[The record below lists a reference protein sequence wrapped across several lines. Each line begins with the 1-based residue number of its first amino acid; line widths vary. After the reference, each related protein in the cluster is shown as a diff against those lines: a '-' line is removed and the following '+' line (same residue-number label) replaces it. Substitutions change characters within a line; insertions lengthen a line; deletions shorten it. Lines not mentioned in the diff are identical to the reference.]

1 MTIFIGGA
9 SQFLR
14 AIVVALAP
22 VVALSSCAGFGQ
34 PRAFAFYPN
43 PEHPR
48 DRATLAQLQGQIAT
62 IDGVD
67 VEPYGT
73 VFDVLPG
80 CHVVSLRRKVGEGNV
95 SGAWTADL
103 GPRFYAFRMQSSYLY
118 TIDISVRFRSAS
130 HGTMTIMAAE
140 RDGTGRV
147 VQEVPLVRGSQDIE
161 MCRAWEGATKPST
174 PQLPDQLPGA
184 IPSEVMLGA
193 PIKKRP
199 HP

>member
-1 MTIFIGGA
+1 MIPGVAMTIPTYGN
-9 SQFLR
+9 SRFLR
-14 AIVVALAP
+14 VMVAGLSLA
-22 VVALSSCAGFGQ
+22 LFGCAGFGQ

-80 CHVVSLRRKVGEGNV
+80 CHVVSLRHKVGEGNL

-103 GPRFYAFRMQSSYLY
+103 GPRFYAFRMQRGYLY

-130 HGTMTIMAAE
+130 HGTMTITAEE
-140 RDGTGRV
+140 RDATGRV
-147 VQEVPLVRGSQDIE
+147 VQEVPLVRGDQDIQA
-161 MCRAWEGATKPST
+161 CRAWEGAANSSPPS
-174 PQLPDQLPGA
+174 LPDQPPGV
-184 IPSEVMLGA
+184 IPSEGIS
-193 PIKKRP
+193 PG
-199 HP
+199 

>member
-1 MTIFIGGA
+1 MTISTRGA
-9 SQFLR
+9 SRFHRAKVAALPFL
-14 AIVVALAP
+14 
-22 VVALSSCAGFGQ
+22 VALSSCAGFGQ
-34 PRAFAFYPN
+34 PHAFAFYPN

-80 CHVVSLRRKVGEGNV
+80 CHVVSLRRKVGEGNL

-103 GPRFYAFRMQSSYLY
+103 GPRFYAFRMRSGYLY

-130 HGTMTIMAAE
+130 HGTMTILAAE

-147 VQEVPLVRGSQDIE
+147 VQEVPLVRGYQDIE
-161 MCRAWEGATKPST
+161 ACRAWAGTTLPST
-174 PQLPDQLPGA
+174 PELPDQPPGG
-184 IPSEVMLGA
+184 IPSEGIS
-193 PIKKRP
+193 PR
-199 HP
+199 